1 VTDIAS
7 LYLKVDST
15 QVDGGAKSLDQL
27 AQSGGKA
34 EASTTALTSA
44 TNILANAA
52 RIAAGAFGAFKLVQ
66 YAREATLLA
75 ARYETMGIV
84 MKVAGNNAGY
94 NSAQMDKYSKA
105 LQKNG
110 ISMLQSRD
118 ALTQLATANIDLA
131 KASEIGRAAQ
141 DLAVVGNVNSS
152 EAMNRMIHGIK
163 SGQIEVL
170 RTLGLNVSFEE
181 SYKNLAAE
189 LHKNVDALN
198 AEEKALARTNAVLSE
213 AKNYAGIYEESM
225 TTAGKAMSSLIRY
238 SENLKIKLGEVFL
251 PALASA
257 VFGYTDALKAANQ
270 EADDLAQKNAIGKF
284 AEGLLVSI
292 VALTAATATYAGV
305 VASQMI
311 VSLASAATSWVTLN
325 IAHGQ
330 ALAMNL
336 ALAKAEQ
343 ARIAAMIESTA
354 AQVPAIVSELRY
366 VMAMESSAATTETAN
381 AMTAQ
386 RIALQA
392 RLAGIEEAN
401 VIAETH
407 LAAATARTAEA
418 QALASASGSIW
429 TKTLFGTSVAANVAS
444 GALSKV
450 GLALNVLMAAFVG
463 WEIGTWLTTFEEVRI
478 VGQLMIGQFLL
489 GFEHLKFGAQVA
501 GAAIAALVPGSE
513 AFASAYAR
521 ISSAHD
527 KEVAK
532 IKEQTQAFAEMET
545 HQKNASKYTEEDAIK
560 RGNAARAQADADDK
574 AAVAADKAQK
584 AYAAQQQSIN
594 SIIDSLEKEAA
605 TYGMTAEQVRIYE
618 AAMKG
623 ANFEEI
629 TRIKAAAD
637 AVTALKAEEEAT
649 KAISKAQTEA
659 TKAGSRAREEA
670 IRAEKAAQA
679 SFWSSIERT
688 AHDTFVSIMD
698 GGKDAAT
705 RLRDTF
711 KNIFFD
717 WLYQMTIKKWIVN
730 VSGVVGTSSAG
741 AANAG
746 GIGSLFTGGSGGI
759 GGIATGGLL
768 ASGALGTFGTGIA
781 SAMATG
787 VTAGF
792 TNGIAAI
799 GLGQT
804 AAGLG
809 MMVPM
814 IGAAVG
820 GALVLSK
827 LFKHR
832 GGPGLQN
839 TGGATMSF
847 DSGGGVTS
855 STGGAFGV
863 TNVAAQNTIND
874 LQNQY
879 SSTAASLGITQ
890 RATSYHF
897 GQNQLTDGSNKKFR
911 LAGGGYDTG
920 EIAQTEEALQNA
932 ASRAIFSALQGS
944 EMPSYLRSLFDSVVV
959 ATASSED
966 LSSVLQYA
974 ATLKQVRDALTE
986 TRSPLELF
994 RANVADGLS
1003 NVGATAETFK
1013 QDFIAAIDA
1022 GMAPAQLAQWQQL
1035 GMAIDQLA
1043 QVDAQAATEAA
1054 AQASALA
1061 KTNLGYQQ
1069 QIDVLTGVQT
1079 QRQVELTNA
1088 LEGADSSTAALIT
1101 QLFGL
1106 QDAASAAQEAA
1117 ALAQTNLGIQQQI
1130 DVLTGAQT
1138 QRQVELTNALAGAD
1152 ASTAALITQLFGLQ
1166 DAASAAQAAEQ
1177 ELAAIAQAAG
1187 AIAQEH
1193 YGLETQLLQ
1202 AQGDTT
1208 ALRARELALLD
1219 PANRAIQE
1227 QIWAIQDKAV
1237 ADAAAQ
1243 EAAQAQAQAAQEAA
1257 QEAARAA
1264 EQIKSA
1270 WQSVT
1275 DLLFEEVARIRGL
1288 NGAGSTASAQSQFAI
1303 ATAQAR
1309 AGDQEAAKLLPQ
1321 LSQAL
1326 IAASEATATSAYE
1339 LAITRGRI
1347 AGSLAT
1353 TALGLAGQHGLE
1365 LPSFSVGS
1373 DYVPYN
1379 MVAQIHKG
1387 ERIIPAATN
1396 DEMVGELR
1404 ALRQEVASLRA
1415 SSDQTATATR
1425 KTSDLLRNVT
1435 QDGNSLLTTA
1445 A

>member
-1 VTDIAS
+1 MTDIAS

-189 LHKNVDALN
+189 LHKNVDALS

-238 SENLKIKLGEVFL
+238 SENLQIKIGNIFL
-251 PALASA
+251 PALADA
-257 VFGYTDALKAANQ
+257 VFQYTDALKAANA
-270 EADDLAQKNAIGKF
+270 EMDKLGSAGSIDRIGVSLGGAFKTVYETVVVLAANVGYVFTAIGN
-284 AEGLLVSI
+284 EIGGI
-292 VALTAATATYAGV
+292 
-305 VASQMI
+305 
-311 VSLASAATSWVTLN
+311 
-325 IAHGQ
+325 
-330 ALAMNL
+330 
-336 ALAKAEQ
+336 
-343 ARIAAMIESTA
+343 A
-354 AQVPAIVSELRY
+354 AQVAAVLRGDFAGVSVIHKE
-366 VMAMESSAATTETAN
+366 M
-381 AMTAQ
+381 
-386 RIALQA
+386 IA
-392 RLAGIEEAN
+392 G
-401 VIAETH
+401 
-407 LAAATARTAEA
+407 AEA
-418 QALASASGSIW
+418 GRKAIDAFSERMLNHGNVV
-429 TKTLFGTSVAANVAS
+429 KTV
-444 GALSKV
+444 
-450 GLALNVLMAAFVG
+450 
-463 WEIGTWLTTFEEVRI
+463 
-478 VGQLMIGQFLL
+478 
-489 GFEHLKFGAQVA
+489 
-501 GAAIAALVPGSE
+501 
-513 AFASAYAR
+513 
-521 ISSAHD
+521 
-527 KEVAK
+527 
-532 IKEQTQAFAEMET
+532 
-545 HQKNASKYTEEDAIK
+545 SKYTEEAAIK

-1003 NVGATAETFK
+1003 AVGATAETFK

-1022 GMAPAQLAQWQQL
+1022 GMDPAQLEQWQQL

-1043 QVDAQAATEAA
+1043 QVDAEAA
-1054 AQASALA
+1054 AQA
-1061 KTNLGYQQ
+1061 
-1069 QIDVLTGVQT
+1069 
-1079 QRQVELTNA
+1079 
-1088 LEGADSSTAALIT
+1088 
-1101 QLFGL
+1101 
-1106 QDAASAAQEAA
+1106 AQEAA
-1117 ALAQTNLGIQQQI
+1117 
-1130 DVLTGAQT
+1130 
-1138 QRQVELTNALAGAD
+1138 R
-1152 ASTAALITQLFGLQ
+1152 
-1166 DAASAAQAAEQ
+1166 AAES
-1177 ELAAIAQAAG
+1177 IAQAAR
-1187 AIAQEH
+1187 AIANER
-1193 YGLETQLLQ
+1193 YSLETQLLQ
-1202 AQGDTT
+1202 AQGDTA
-1208 ALRARELALLD
+1208 ALRARELATID
-1219 PANRAIQE
+1219 VSNQAIQE
-1227 QIWAIQDKAV
+1227 QIWAIDDKAT
-1237 ADAAAQ
+1237 ADALAAQAAQ
-1243 EAAQAQAQAAQEAA
+1243 EAAQAQAQAQAAQAQAAQAQAQAQAQAA

-1264 EQIKSA
+1264 AQIKSA